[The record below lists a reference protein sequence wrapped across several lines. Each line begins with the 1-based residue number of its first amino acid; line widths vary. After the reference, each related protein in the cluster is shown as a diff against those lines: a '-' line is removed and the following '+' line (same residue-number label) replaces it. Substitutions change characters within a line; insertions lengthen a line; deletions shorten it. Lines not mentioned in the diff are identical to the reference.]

1 MTDLKLDV
9 LAFDLDGTLADTVPD
24 LATALNHTLAVI
36 GRSAV
41 DARAVR
47 LMVGHGVR
55 ALLRKALTAT
65 GDQSEALVD
74 DAYPIFIDHYRR
86 YICVGTRAYDGVERA
101 LDALA
106 ERNVALAICTNKP
119 EDLSRQLV
127 EALGWRSRFAAIVGG
142 DTLAVR
148 KPDPAPLL
156 AAVDRAGGGRA
167 VFVGDSITDVDTARA
182 AALPVIAVSFGFSDR
197 PAATLGA
204 DLVIDHFDALL
215 PALDQLS
222 PND

>member
-1 MTDLKLDV
+1 MTDHNLDV

-24 LATALNHTLAVI
+24 LATALNRTLAEV
-36 GRSAV
+36 GRPLLDQA
-41 DARAVR
+41 AVR

-55 ALLRKALTAT
+55 ALLRKALAAT
-65 GDQSEALVD
+65 GEQSEALIEA
-74 DAYPIFIDHYRR
+74 AYPIFIDHYRR
-86 YICVGTRAYDGVERA
+86 NICVGTRAYDGVDRA

-106 ERNVALAICTNKP
+106 GRNLSLAICTNKP
-119 EDLSRQLV
+119 EGLSRSLV
-127 EALGWRSRFAAIVGG
+127 DALGWDGRFAAIVGG
-142 DTLAVR
+142 DTLTVR

-197 PAATLGA
+197 PAAALGA
-204 DLVIDHFDALL
+204 DLVIDHFDELL
-215 PALDQLS
+215 PALHQLS
-222 PND
+222 TRL